1 MVVDRHEGGGDH
13 VIELPVFV
21 LGELANGEEAREI
34 RMCPH
39 LLKQGSY
46 ESMNFGR
53 TGKLDVGL
61 VMTRSGSNLAL
72 LGECLSHSE
81 DLLPSESSFR
91 PHSGNGL
98 KKRGNH

>member
-34 RMCPH
+34 RMCPPSETR
-39 LLKQGSY
+39 LLRVHEFWQDWQA
-46 ESMNFGR
+46 R
-53 TGKLDVGL
+53 R
-61 VMTRSGSNLAL
+61 RSRH
-72 LGECLSHSE
+72 GECLSQSE